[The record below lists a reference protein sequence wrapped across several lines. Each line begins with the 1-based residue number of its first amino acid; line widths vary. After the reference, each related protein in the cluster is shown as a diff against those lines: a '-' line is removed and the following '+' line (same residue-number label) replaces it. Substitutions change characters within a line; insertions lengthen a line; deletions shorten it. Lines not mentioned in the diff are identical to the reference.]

1 MRWSLG
7 RVPSIVVLAVGM
19 CLTASCRSSGDAGRS
34 GGPAAT
40 EQPRQGGTIVIS
52 VGEPVCGDWY
62 GQCGAGN
69 FGIVALQT
77 LPSPIVF
84 VAGKYSATPLLT
96 GEPSVDPGPP
106 QRVTYRINP
115 TAVWSDGTPI
125 TSSDFRY
132 TWEQGRPTNV
142 RGMADIS
149 SVDDTDPRTA
159 VVTWKEPNPT
169 WRERFR
175 PILPKH
181 LLDGK
186 DRNAEMKDGYR
197 FSGGPWMVDH
207 WTRGQ
212 ELKLVRN
219 PAYWGTP
226 TNLDGVV
233 LRVIPDPAAARQAYK
248 SNQIDMLFQ
257 GGAEL
262 NLDEMRGLPDTGFEQ
277 LPAVNY
283 SFISFN
289 NQSAPL
295 DRKAVRQALAYATDR
310 DAIVTQLQGN
320 IWPGARPVQS
330 LVSLANPDW
339 YSEPFARYRRD
350 LAKVAEVMRADGWAK
365 GGDGVW
371 VRGDLRARIEL
382 LVDASLHFHT
392 LFSQIV
398 ESQWKEAGFEVNV
411 KRALTATINVE
422 LLPKGDYQAAFT
434 GAGATTTDPG
444 QCVRFCSKNIPT
456 EATRF
461 VGGNVSRISNP
472 VLDDVWGRAD
482 TELDTARRREL
493 VRMGQEALADELPV
507 LPLSS
512 ILDVYVFNNRK
523 IGGPVAVGPGLATLP
538 EWFCRT
544 TCA

>member
-1 MRWSLG
+1 
-7 RVPSIVVLAVGM
+7 M
-19 CLTASCRSSGDAGRS
+19 CA
-34 GGPAAT
+34 
-40 EQPRQGGTIVIS
+40 
-52 VGEPVCGDWY
+52 DWY

-96 GEPSVDPGPP
+96 GEPSVEFGPP

-142 RGMADIS
+142 RGMGDIS
-149 SVDDTDPRTA
+149 AVDDTDPRTA
-159 VVTWKEPNPT
+159 VVTWKEPNAT

-186 DRNAEMKDGYR
+186 DRNAEMKDGYK
-197 FSGGPWMVDH
+197 FSGGPWMVDR

-226 TNLDGVV
+226 AYLDGVV

-248 SNQIDMLFQ
+248 SNQIDMFVQ
-257 GGAEL
+257 AGAEL
-262 NLDEMRGLPDTGFEQ
+262 GIEEMRGLPDTGFEDV
-277 LPAVNY
+277 PALNY

-289 NQSAPL
+289 TQSPPL

-310 DAIVTQLQGN
+310 DAIVTQLQGHLR
-320 IWPGARPVQS
+320 PGVRPIQS

-350 LAKVAEVMRADGWAK
+350 LTKVAELMRADGWSK

-371 VRGDLRARIEL
+371 VRGDTRARIEL
-382 LVDASLHFHT
+382 LGDAVLHFHT
-392 LFSQIV
+392 LFTQIV
-398 ESQWKEAGFEVNV
+398 ESQWKEAGFDVSV
-411 KRALTATINVE
+411 KRAPAATINVD
-422 LLPKGDYQAAFT
+422 LLPKGNYQAVFT
-434 GAGATTTDPG
+434 GAGASTADPG
-444 QCVRFCSKNIPT
+444 QCARFCSRNIPT
-456 EATRF
+456 EVTRL
-461 VGGNVSRISNP
+461 VGGNVSRISSP

-493 VRMGQEALADELPV
+493 VRIGQEALADELPA

-512 ILDVYVFNNRK
+512 IIDVFVFNNRK
-523 IGGPVAVGPGLATLP
+523 LGGTVPHLPTLP

-544 TCA
+544 TCE

>member
-1 MRWSLG
+1 MCLTTSCRSTG
-7 RVPSIVVLAVGM
+7 EGGGSGGPSAAEQPRRGGTLVLAVG
-19 CLTASCRSSGDAGRS
+19 
-34 GGPAAT
+34 
-40 EQPRQGGTIVIS
+40 
-52 VGEPVCGDWY
+52 EPICVDWY
-62 GQCGAGN
+62 GPCGAAN

-77 LPSPIVF
+77 LPSPLVF
-84 VAGKYSATPLLT
+84 FAGKYSTTPLLA
-96 GEPSVDPGPP
+96 GEPTVDPGPP
-106 QRVTYRINP
+106 QRITYRINP

-132 TWEQGRPTNV
+132 TWEQGRPTNI
-142 RGMADIS
+142 RGMADITA
-149 SVDDTDPRTA
+149 VDDTDPRTA
-159 VVTWKEPNPT
+159 IVTWREPNAT

-197 FSGGPWMVDH
+197 FSGGPWMIDH

-219 PAYWGTP
+219 PTYWGSP

-233 LRVIPDPAAARQAYK
+233 LRAIPDPTAARQAYK
-248 SNQIDMLFQ
+248 SNQIDMFVQ
-257 GGAEL
+257 AGAEP
-262 NLDEMRGLPDTGFEQ
+262 NIEEMRGLPDTGFEEVSA
-277 LPAVNY
+277 LNY

-289 NQSAPL
+289 TQSAPL
-295 DRKAVRQALAYATDR
+295 DRRAVRQALAYATDR
-310 DAIVTQLQGN
+310 DAIVTQLQGPLR
-320 IWPGARPVQS
+320 PGARPIQS

-350 LAKVAEVMRADGWAK
+350 LTKVAELMRADGWSK

-371 VRGDLRARIEL
+371 ARGETRARIEL
-382 LVDASLHFHT
+382 LVDANLTFHT

-398 ESQWKEAGFEVNV
+398 ESQWKEAGFEVTV
-411 KRALTATINVE
+411 KRAAVATINVD
-422 LLPKGDYQAAFT
+422 LLPKGNYQAVFT
-434 GAGATTTDPG
+434 GAGASSSDPG
-444 QCVRFCSKNIPT
+444 QCARFCSRNIPS

-461 VGGNVSRISNP
+461 VGGNLSRISSP
-472 VLDDVWGRAD
+472 VLDDIWARAD
-482 TELDTARRREL
+482 TELDVARRQEL
-493 VRMGQEALADELPV
+493 VRRGQEALADELPA

-512 ILDVYVFNNRK
+512 IIDVFVYNNKK
-523 IGGPVAVGPGLATLP
+523 IGGTVPQTATLP

-544 TCA
+544 TCE